1 MKAAIG
7 SHNPAKV
14 GAVRDALGSILAEV
28 IPKDVPSGVSEQPFT
43 DEETIQG
50 AINRAVGA
58 LKASGADIGFG
69 LEGGVVQ
76 TERGVFVCNWGALAT
91 GDNGV
96 IIAGGARIPLP
107 VEVAGRLLAGEE
119 LGPVME
125 DFTKMKEIRK
135 SEGAIGVFTNGRI
148 KRNQMFAHIVEML
161 LGQWEYAEAEKGR

>member
-14 GAVRDALGSILAEV
+14 GAVRDALGSMGAEV
-28 IPKDVPSGVSEQPFT
+28 RPVDVPSGVSEQPFT

-50 AINRAVGA
+50 AINRALGA
-58 LKASGADIGFG
+58 LETSGADIGFG

-76 TERGVFVCNWGALAT
+76 TERGVYVCNWGALVT
-91 GDNGV
+91 NENEV
-96 IIAGGARIPLP
+96 MIAGGARIPLP
-107 VEVAGRLLAGEE
+107 KEVADRLLAGGE

-125 DFTKMKEIRK
+125 DFTKKKEIRK

-161 LGQWEYAEAEKGR
+161 LGQWEYAEAEKDR